1 MIDRLAVRAD
11 EVDVLR
17 RESRLLERR
26 QAGRRE
32 CLADHDVQLGDA
44 ADVETGDPD
53 DPAFHLG
60 IVRVLAIV
68 QQLDPDLG
76 LLSRH
81 PADGDVDRVGARA
94 GHQAHDEARGLAAAF
109 QEVSERM
116 DHGVPPNQDTAA
128 LIL

>member
-1 MIDRLAVRAD
+1 MTRHFTSGSCAM
-11 EVDVLR
+11 
-17 RESRLLERR
+17 
-26 QAGRRE
+26 
-32 CLADHDVQLGDA
+32 
-44 ADVETGDPD
+44 
-53 DPAFHLG
+53 
-60 IVRVLAIV
+60 LAIV
-68 QQLDPDLG
+68 QQLDPGLG
-76 LLSRH
+76 PLPRH